1 MKIKKEINWHN
12 SSELTNKFCHLNLK
26 LNNLILLDNL
36 WPIVLKNRAKF
47 WELDSVKGGTIF
59 VKVKSSPA
67 RHELL
72 LKEKEIIKE
81 LNKNFNKPWI
91 KKILIK

>member
-1 MKIKKEINWHN
+1 MKVKKEINWHN
-12 SSELTNKFCHLNLK
+12 SSELTKKFCRLNLK

-47 WELDSVKGGTIF
+47 WELDSVKGGTVF

-81 LNKNFNKPWI
+81 LNKKFERPWI
-91 KKILIK
+91 KKISII

>member
-1 MKIKKEINWHN
+1 MKIKKEFNWHN
-12 SSELTNKFCHLNLK
+12 SSELTKQFSHLNFR
-26 LNNLILLDNL
+26 LNNLILLDNI
-36 WPIVLKNRAKF
+36 WNIVLKNKAKF
-47 WELDSVKGGTIF
+47 WELDSVKGGIIF

-81 LNKNFNKPWI
+81 LNKKFNKPWI

>member
-1 MKIKKEINWHN
+1 MKIQKEINWHN
-12 SSELTNKFCHLNLK
+12 SSELNNKFCHLNLK

-36 WPIVLKNRAKF
+36 WPIILKNRAKF

-67 RHELL
+67 RRELL

>member
-1 MKIKKEINWHN
+1 MKIQKEFNWHN
-12 SSELTNKFCHLNLK
+12 SSELLKPYSRLNIK

-47 WELDSVKGGTIF
+47 WELDSVQGGIIF

-81 LNKNFNKPWI
+81 LNKKFEKPWI

>member
-1 MKIKKEINWHN
+1 MKIEKEFSWHN
-12 SSELTNKFCHLNLK
+12 SSELLKPYSRLNLRLK
-26 LNNLILLDNL
+26 QLILLDNL
-36 WPIVLKNRAKF
+36 WTALLKNRAKF
-47 WELDSVKGGTIF
+47 WELDSVQGGTIF

-72 LKEKEIIKE
+72 LKEKELIKE
-81 LNKNFNKPWI
+81 LNKRFSKPWI

>member
-1 MKIKKEINWHN
+1 MKIKKEFNWHK
-12 SSELTNKFCHLNLK
+12 SSELLKQYSRLNIK
-26 LNNLILLDNL
+26 LNNLILLDNI
-36 WPIVLKNRAKF
+36 WNIVLKNKAKF

-81 LNKNFNKPWI
+81 LNKKFNKPWI
-91 KKILIK
+91 TKILIK

>member
-1 MKIKKEINWHN
+1 MKIQKEINWHN
-12 SSELTNKFCHLNLK
+12 SSELNNKFYHLNLK

-36 WPIVLKNRAKF
+36 WAVVLKNRAKF
-47 WELDSVKGGTIF
+47 WELDSVQGGTIF
-59 VKVKSSPA
+59 VKVKSSTA

-72 LKEKEIIKE
+72 LKEQEIIKE
-81 LNKNFNKPWI
+81 LNKKFKNPWI

>member
-12 SSELTNKFCHLNLK
+12 SSELTNKFCRLNFK

-36 WPIVLKNRAKF
+36 WQVILKNRAKF
-47 WELDSVKGGTIF
+47 WELDSVQGGTIF

>member
-1 MKIKKEINWHN
+1 MRIKKEINWHN
-12 SSELTNKFCHLNLK
+12 SSELTNKFCHLNFK

-36 WPIVLKNRAKF
+36 WQVILKNRAKF
-47 WELDSVKGGTIF
+47 WELDSVQGGTIF

>member
-1 MKIKKEINWHN
+1 MKIEKEFNWHN
-12 SSELTNKFCHLNLK
+12 SSELLKPYSRLNLK
-26 LNNLILLDNL
+26 LNKLILLDNL
-36 WPIVLKNRAKF
+36 WSALLKNRAKF
-47 WELDSVKGGTIF
+47 WELDSVQGGTIF

-72 LKEKEIIKE
+72 LKEKELIKE
-81 LNKNFNKPWI
+81 LNKRFDKPWI

>member
-1 MKIKKEINWHN
+1 MKLKKEINWHN
-12 SSELTNKFCHLNLK
+12 SSELTKKFCHLNLK

-36 WPIVLKNRAKF
+36 WQIVLKGRAKF
-47 WELDSVKGGTIF
+47 WELDSVQGGIIF

-81 LNKNFNKPWI
+81 LNKNFSKPWI